1 MKLGVLFS
9 GGKDSCL
16 AMLKASKYYE
26 IACLITILPRCKES
40 YMFHIP
46 NINLTSLQAKALG
59 LPLIKAAT
67 SGEKEKEL
75 SQLKQAIQLAIKKFK
90 ISGVVSGAVAS
101 TYQAS
106 RIQKICNK
114 LNIWCF
120 NPLWQLNQYELL
132 KELQKEKFEVI
143 ISGVFAYPFGKE
155 WLGKKL
161 DKKAINEL
169 LEINKNTPLNLAG
182 EGGEYETFVLDC
194 PLFKKKI
201 KILNAILQYSNY
213 AGVYRI
219 TKTKLISK
227 K

>member
-16 AMLKASKYYE
+16 AMLKASKHYE
-26 IACLITILPRCKES
+26 IVCLITILPRCKES

-75 SQLKQAIQLAIKKFK
+75 SQLKHAIQLAIKKFK

-169 LEINKNTPLNLAG
+169 LEINKKIPLNLAG

-201 KILNAILQYSNY
+201 KILNAIPQYSNY